1 MKRKIISVWEVNHY
15 VGRLIEEDY
24 MLSDLWIQ
32 GEVSNCKY
40 HSSGHIYFTIKDDK
54 ASINAVMFARD
65 ASKLSFKLT
74 EGTKI
79 YARIRITIYEKTGA
93 YQAYVYDIEKQGK
106 GLLYDQFER
115 LKNQLK
121 IEGLFNEEH
130 KKKLPIYAKNVGIVT
145 SSTGAA
151 IKDIIKVAKR
161 RNQSINL
168 IIYPSAVQGENAVK
182 EIVSAIR
189 VANTENKV
197 DVLIVGRGGGSIEDL
212 WAFNTEEVARAI
224 FESKIPIVSAI
235 GHEVDF
241 TIADFVSDKRAATPS
256 AAAEL
261 VVFSSQETIEK
272 IIQSQYRISNH
283 TKSLIQSLSQK
294 LDYIISRP
302 VYANKDIYYKQRM
315 QEIVDLSDKLS
326 IGYKNIIIDKERSYE
341 RLVYKLEQLSPLKTL
356 NRGYSLVSKEGNLV
370 SSIDDVDVEEILNI
384 TMQDGELVVKVCEKE
399 KANAKKSRKK
409 F

>member
-40 HSSGHIYFTIKDDK
+40 HSSGHIYFTIKDDR
-54 ASINAVMFARD
+54 ASVNSVMFARD
-65 ASKLSFKLT
+65 ASRLEFKLV

-79 YARIRITIYEKTGA
+79 YARVRVTIYEKTGA

-115 LKNQLK
+115 LKSQLK
-121 IEGLFNEEH
+121 SEGLFDESH
-130 KKKLPIYAKNVGIVT
+130 KKILPIYPNNVGIIT
-145 SSTGAA
+145 SITGAA

-161 RNQSINL
+161 RNPNVTL
-168 IIYPSAVQGENAVK
+168 TIYPSSVQGEAAVK
-182 EIVSAIR
+182 EIVSAIET
-189 VANTENKV
+189 ANIEQKV

-224 FESKIPIVSAI
+224 YASTIPVVSAV

-241 TIADFVSDKRAATPS
+241 TIADFVSDQRAATPS

-261 VVFSSQETIEK
+261 VVFSTTEISDK
-272 IIQSQYRISNH
+272 IVQYERRMSEYMKRQI
-283 TKSLIQSLSQK
+283 KSLNQRLE
-294 LDYIISRP
+294 YITNRP
-302 VYANKDIYYKQRM
+302 VYVNKNIFYAQKI
-315 QEIVDLSDKLS
+315 QEVIELSDKLT
-326 IGYKNIIIDKERSYE
+326 INYKNRIIEKERSYE
-341 RLVYKLEQLSPLKTL
+341 RLIYKLEQLSPLKTL
-356 NRGYSLVSKEGNLV
+356 SRGYSLVLKEGHPV
-370 SSIDDVDVEEILNI
+370 SSIDDVNVEEKVNI
-384 TMQDGELVVKVCEKE
+384 KMQDGELVVKVCEKE
-399 KANAKKSRKK
+399 KINAKKSRKK
-409 F
+409 L